1 MRAKHV
7 LIASALLSFMAACNN
22 DALETV
28 NEPTQIETSDE
39 IVGATLLS
47 KGATMIINT
56 DGASESRMTTD
67 GKFEQND
74 QVGFGWFNAA
84 KSDQGNITTEQAE
97 QWEAVSPN
105 ASSDPNIYANHVF
118 KLTGNIWSSYTNF
131 YQGAHFAYFPNA
143 YNYQVGL
150 MTFQLENKQTTT
162 DAEEP
167 CNKGLQISP
176 KMLLKE
182 NDVNQNKELNLNVGL
197 YKMHNTL
204 KFNIYDGDVFD
215 NEYVQSI
222 TVSYTTKS
230 SQKGSFVTKV
240 TLNPH
245 GLPET
250 VYTTG
255 KTLNREANQKNM
267 RKAAELFNL
276 DGKQTNAAFKI
287 EESSYSVTTT
297 LATKVA
303 LSSNP
308 TLYINLFPGPKVEDL
323 QEVKVTLKTNSKEHY
338 FYNLE
343 GLVKFLTNDFNKD
356 NKGIS
361 TLSNDFIIPLH
372 LIEKPKK

>member
-1 MRAKHV
+1 MREKHV
-7 LIASALLSFMAACNN
+7 LIASAFLSFMAACNN

-28 NEPTQIETSDE
+28 NEPTQIETSEE

-97 QWEAVSPN
+97 QWEAVSQN
-105 ASSDPNIYANHVF
+105 ACSDPNIYANHVF
-118 KLTGNIWSSYTNF
+118 KLTDNIWSSYTKF

-150 MTFQLENKQTTT
+150 MTFQLENKQTTNE
-162 DAEEP
+162 AKEP

-176 KMLLKE
+176 KMQLTEK
-182 NDVNQNKELNLNVGL
+182 DVNKNKELNISVGL
-197 YKMHNTL
+197 YKMYNTL
-204 KFNIYDGDVFD
+204 KFNICDGEGFD
-215 NEYVQSI
+215 NEHVQSI
-222 TVSYTTKS
+222 TVSYTTTTTKS
-230 SQKGSFVTKV
+230 TQKGSFVTKV

-250 VYTTG
+250 KYTTG
-255 KTLNREANQKNM
+255 RTLDREANKKNM
-267 RKAAELFNL
+267 RQADKLFNL
-276 DGKQTNAAFKI
+276 DGTQTNAAFKI
-287 EESSYSVTTT
+287 AESSYSVTTT
-297 LATKVA
+297 LAKEVA

-308 TLYINLFPGPKVEDL
+308 TLYVNLFPGSKVEDL
-323 QEVKVTLKTNSKEHY
+323 QEVEVILKTDMGERR
-338 FYNLE
+338 FCNLE
-343 GLVKFLTNDFNKD
+343 GLVKFLTNNFSG
-356 NKGIS
+356 KGIS

-372 LIEKPKK
+372 LKKKE